1 MDCLQDRKTKPIDQ
15 SRVSGQTRL
24 GRVRISCK
32 RSRRCHGG
40 PRRRGRKLRTCRYRQ
55 LFGGCWPSC
64 DQASTGEAAISL
76 CNSGTSIDIVI
87 TDINLGGSVSGW
99 DVAECFRTVLPN
111 LPVLY
116 TSGEAIDRSRCVSGS
131 AVLAKP
137 YQNTDVLKE
146 CQRLTEFWHSR

>member
-1 MDCLQDRKTKPIDQ
+1 MSALAANEAEDVMVVLVVEDENFV
-15 SRVSGQTRL
+15 RVDIASYLEDAGLVVIT
-24 GRVRISCK
+24 
-32 RSRRCHGG
+32 
-40 PRRRGRKLRTCRYRQ
+40 
-55 LFGGCWPSC
+55 
-64 DQASTGEAAISL
+64 ASTGEAAISL

-116 TSGEAIDRSRCVSGS
+116 TSGDAIDRSRCVSGN

>member
-1 MDCLQDRKTKPIDQ
+1 MSALAAKEADDVVVVLVVEDENF
-15 SRVSGQTRL
+15 VRL
-24 GRVRISCK
+24 DI
-32 RSRRCHGG
+32 
-40 PRRRGRKLRTCRYRQ
+40 
-55 LFGGCWPSC
+55 
-64 DQASTGEAAISL
+64 ASYLEDAGYAVIEAGSGEAAVAL
-76 CNSGTSIDIVI
+76 CNSGTSIDMII

-111 LPVLY
+111 MPVLY
-116 TSGEAIDRSRCVSGS
+116 TSGDAIDRSRCVSGS